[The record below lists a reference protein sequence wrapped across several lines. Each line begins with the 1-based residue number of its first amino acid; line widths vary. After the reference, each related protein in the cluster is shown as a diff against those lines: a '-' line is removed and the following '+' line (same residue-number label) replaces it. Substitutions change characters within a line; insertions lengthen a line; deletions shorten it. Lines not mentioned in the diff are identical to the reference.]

1 MIIFFSVIIDQLVCK
16 SKADPLQLIRPH
28 HLEDSLSTAQRF
40 PPPEKKKP
48 LLQGTNE
55 VRKDGRSGPDVE
67 ELGASDRKEAKGR

>member
-1 MIIFFSVIIDQLVCK
+1 MIIFCPVIIDQLLYK

-40 PPPEKKKP
+40 PPPREKKP